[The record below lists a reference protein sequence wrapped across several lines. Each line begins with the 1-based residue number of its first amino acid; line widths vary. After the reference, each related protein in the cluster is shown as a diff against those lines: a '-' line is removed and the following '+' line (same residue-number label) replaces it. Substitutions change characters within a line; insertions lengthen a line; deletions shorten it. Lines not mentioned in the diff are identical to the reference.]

1 MSLFVVDSSV
11 GIKWFVPE
19 VLSPDALAFRNSGH
33 ELHVPAFFDVEITN
47 IVWKKLQR
55 GELTRQDAG
64 FIVQLLPTLP
74 VTRHSESPI
83 LAPAFHLACQSQRT
97 VYDSLYIALAQRLGG
112 VMMTADQR
120 LANSLAATPW
130 SPLVQYLGTVP

>member
-1 MSLFVVDSSV
+1 MSLFVVDASV

-19 VLSPDALAFRNSGH
+19 VLSPEALAFRNSGH

-64 FIVQLLPTLP
+64 DIVQLLPTLP

-83 LAPAFHLACQSQRT
+83 LAPAFDLAYQTQRT
-97 VYDSLYIALAQRLGG
+97 VYDCLYIALAQRLGG

-130 SPLVQYLGTVP
+130 SSLVQYLGTVP